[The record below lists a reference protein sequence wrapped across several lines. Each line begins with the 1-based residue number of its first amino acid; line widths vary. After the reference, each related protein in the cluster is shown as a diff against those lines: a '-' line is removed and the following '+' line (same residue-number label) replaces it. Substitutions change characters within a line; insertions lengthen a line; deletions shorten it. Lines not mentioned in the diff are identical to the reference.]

1 MNEDQEKVNFKIE
14 NRDTVKGELQLK
26 LQFKYPKKIS
36 IETDLD
42 KIQVTFVEDVEVKS
56 SNFIVYIPNTTKV

>member
-26 LQFKYPKKIS
+26 LQFKYPKNVS

-42 KIQVTFVEDVEVKS
+42 EI
-56 SNFIVYIPNTTKV
+56 